1 MTIIPGFYMPPF
13 YDGIPGWFYKANPS
27 QESFSYFAIKNK
39 KGDHILLSNAFF
51 NPGNFP
57 HRAQGYYEAT
67 NKQKELDLLY
77 EYLIKLYCNQWEYT
91 KKGIYETER
100 YLGRFAFPGHN
111 SYLFLDNYKNFD
123 PKNIISIGQL
133 NIVYKVK
140 SLEVV
145 ERKYNEKLKI
155 SNQCQ

>member
-13 YDGIPGWFYKANPS
+13 YDEFRWFYKANPS

-39 KGDHILLSNAFF
+39 KGDHILLNAFLIPEIF
-51 NPGNFP
+51 L
-57 HRAQGYYEAT
+57 RAQGYYEAT

-91 KKGIYETER
+91 KRNFARLKDIWVDLHFLDIIVIY
-100 YLGRFAFPGHN
+100 F
-111 SYLFLDNYKNFD
+111 DNYKNFD

-145 ERKYNEKLKI
+145 G
-155 SNQCQ
+155 